1 MKFSM
6 PGGLFR
12 KYLVFLLVLVGGLLS
27 VSSAVELYFSYQET
41 KQSIVRLERTKA
53 LAAASEIERYLGQIV
68 QHLRGTMQGAIDVS
82 ALGTAGLG
90 MQAGGH
96 SRAAALAEQREIDFL
111 RLLRTVPA
119 ITEIRHLDIA
129 GKEQLRTS
137 RMELD
142 AVGSGRDYADSP
154 AFVQAKAKKTY
165 IGPMYFRNESEP
177 FITIAVAPD
186 ENAAEVTAAEVN
198 IRAIWD
204 VVARIGTGSNGNA
217 YVVDST
223 DRLIAHPDLRLVLSN
238 RALSDAPQ
246 IKSARSSSKAGGS
259 QDDPMFT
266 IAEGL
271 QGGQVLAVHAA
282 IPALG
287 WLVFIERPV
296 LYPFAPLPAPP
307 ARSVV
312 VLAAG
317 LLLAIL
323 ASVALARRMVAPI
336 RRLQDGAA
344 RVGHGDLDHR
354 IDIRTGDELKALAD
368 EFNRTTAR
376 LQDSQNNLEQKVA
389 ARTVELTKSLERQTG
404 TSEVLRVISSSPS
417 DTQPVFDM
425 IARRAVEL
433 CDGDS
438 CMVFRFDGQ
447 LIHLVAHHLLST
459 AGANGYERA
468 FPQPATR
475 GTAIGRAVEQR
486 TFVQIPDTEADEE
499 YDTANPANAM
509 TVRSIL
515 AVPLLR
521 AGQAIGGI
529 AVSRALPGPFS
540 EKHVD
545 LLHTFADQ
553 AVISIENVRVFREL
567 ATRTEALT
575 RSVEEMHALGEVGRA
590 VSSTLDMETVLQTII
605 THAVQLSKA
614 DAGGTIYEY
623 DDAAEVF
630 EPRASHGL
638 SREAIATLRESQI
651 RLGET
656 TIGLCAERR
665 IPVQIADVQQAHD
678 NRLRDFLL
686 SKGIRA
692 VLAVP
697 LLREER
703 IIGALAIRK
712 TTEGEFPESIVKLLQ
727 TFAAQ
732 SVLGIENARL
742 FKEIE
747 AKGRQLEVA
756 SQLKSQF
763 LANMSHELRTPL
775 NAIIGVTEML
785 HEDAVDLK
793 REDELEPLER
803 VLRAA
808 RHLLALIND
817 ILDLSKIEAGK
828 MDIHIESFAVA
839 PLIHDV
845 VQTVATMAAKNSN
858 EVVVDCPADIG
869 TMRADQTRIRQAL
882 LNLASNANKFTERGT
897 VTVRATRAVRADQ
910 EWVTIAVTDTGIG
923 LSPEQVGKLFQD
935 FVQAD
940 ATTTRKYGGTGLGLA
955 ISRRFCQMMGGD
967 ITVTSELGKGSTFTI
982 TLPAEV
988 DSTPHAA
995 ATRRAVP
1002 RRLGTRGSAG
1012 SAVLVIDD
1020 DQSVL
1025 DLTERFLAREGF
1037 SVVTA
1042 SGGREGLRL
1051 ARELQ
1056 PGAITL
1062 DVMMP
1067 DIDGWTVLAAIKG
1080 DPELQDI
1087 PVILMTI
1094 VDEQNRGYS
1103 LGATDYLVKPVDRER
1118 LTAVLH
1124 SICRVAGGR
1133 ILLVDDDETM
1143 RHVTRLALEEN
1154 GWRISG
1160 EAENGRE
1167 ALARLR
1173 EERPDAIVLDLMM
1186 PEMDGFEFLVEMRGH
1201 AEWRD
1206 IPVLVVTA
1214 KDLTEEERT
1223 RLNGDVARVLQKG
1236 ASELSELLR
1245 EIGRM
1250 LPSSMARSRRGISD
1264 EALA

>member
-1 MKFSM
+1 MKLSI
-6 PGGLFR
+6 PRGLFR
-12 KYLVFLLVLVGGLLS
+12 KYLVFLLILVGGLLS

-53 LAAASEIERYLGQIV
+53 LAAASEIERYLGQVV

-137 RMELD
+137 RLALD
-142 AVGSGRDYADSP
+142 AVGSGRDYADTP

-165 IGPMYFRNESEP
+165 IGPVYFRNESEP

-204 VVARIGTGSNGNA
+204 VVARIGTGGNGNA
-217 YVVDST
+217 YVVDSA
-223 DRLIAHPDLRLVLSN
+223 DRLIAHPDLRLVLLK
-238 RALSDAPQ
+238 RALADAPQ
-246 IKSARSSSKAGGS
+246 VKSARSSSSGS
-259 QDDPMFT
+259 LQDDPMFT

-271 QGGQVLAVHAA
+271 QGGQALAVHAA
-282 IPALG
+282 IPAIG

-296 LYPFAPLPAPP
+296 EDTFAPLRAAT

-312 VLAAG
+312 VLGIG

-344 RVGHGDLDHR
+344 RVGRGDLDHR

-389 ARTVELTKSLERQTG
+389 ARTAELTKSLERQTG

-433 CDGDS
+433 CDSDS
-438 CMVFRFDGQ
+438 CAVFRFDGQ
-447 LIHLVAHHLLST
+447 SIHLVAQHLSST
-459 AGANGYERA
+459 AGAIGYESA
-468 FPQPATR
+468 FPQPANR
-475 GTAIGRAVEQR
+475 GTAIGRAVEEQ
-486 TFVQIPDTEADEE
+486 TVVQIPDVEADAD

-521 AGQAIGGI
+521 AGQPIGGI
-529 AVSRALPGPFS
+529 TVSRALPGPFS

-623 DDAAEVF
+623 DDATEVF

-638 SREAIATLRESQI
+638 SNEAIATLRESQI

-665 IPVQIADVQQAHD
+665 IPVQIADVQLAHD

-742 FKEIE
+742 FKEIA

-793 REDELEPLER
+793 REEELEPLER

-828 MDIHIESFAVA
+828 MDILIESFAIA

-845 VQTVATMAAKNSN
+845 VQTVATMAAKNGN

-967 ITVTSELGKGSTFTI
+967 ITVASELGKGSTFTI
-982 TLPAEV
+982 TLPAE
-988 DSTPHAA
+988 
-995 ATRRAVP
+995 
-1002 RRLGTRGSAG
+1002 AG
-1012 SAVLVIDD
+1012 SAPHAVGPHRAVSRRRRSDGPAGSTVLVVDD
-1020 DQSVL
+1020 DQAVL

-1080 DPELQDI
+1080 DPELHDI

-1118 LTAVLH
+1118 LAAVLR
-1124 SICRVAGGR
+1124 SICGVAGGR
-1133 ILLVDDDETM
+1133 VLLVDDDETM
-1143 RHVTRLALEEN
+1143 RHVTRLALEQD

-1160 EAENGRE
+1160 EAANGRE
-1167 ALARLR
+1167 ALERLR

-1186 PEMDGFEFLVEMRGH
+1186 PEMDGFEFLVEMHGH

-1245 EIGRM
+1245 EIGRI
-1250 LPSSMARSRRGISD
+1250 LPGSIARSRRGISD
-1264 EALA
+1264 EAIA